1 MSSLI
6 SVDEAIAALV
16 ANRPVWPVE
25 TVALSDALG
34 ARLAS
39 PLKANVTRPPAAVS
53 AMDGYAVRLADV
65 GAPETP
71 LTVIGEIPAGSVFD
85 KPLSPGETVRIFTG
99 SELPAGADHIVMQE
113 DAVRNGDNVRFSSG
127 YSEASFVR
135 AAGRDFSAGDV
146 LIDAGAKIG
155 PAEIA
160 IAAAANHATLP
171 VHKRPS
177 IAILANG
184 DELRAPGSPLERGQI
199 VNSNPAGLS
208 ALISLWCGQPLD
220 LGVATDS
227 VAAIRERID
236 AASDADIIVPVGGA
250 SVGDHDHMRAAFA
263 EAGYETIFEK
273 IAVRPG
279 KPTWFARK
287 GSQLVVGLPGN
298 PASAFVCAHL
308 FLRILTT
315 DETGLK
321 FQAARLEAD
330 LPFNGPREAFLRAT
344 AHHSEADGSCTV
356 IAAADQDSSLIRPFL
371 SGNCLIHRPANAAAQ
386 PAGSIVNTLPLTTG

>member
-1 MSSLI
+1 MSGLI

-16 ANRPVWPVE
+16 ANRPDWPVE

-34 ARLAS
+34 ARLAI

-65 GAPETP
+65 GAPDTP
-71 LTVIGEIPAGSVFD
+71 LKVIGDIPAGTVFD
-85 KPLSPGETVRIFTG
+85 KPVSPGEAVRIFTG
-99 SELPAGADHIVMQE
+99 SELPTGADHVVMQE
-113 DAVRNGDNVRFSSG
+113 HATRDGDTVRFLSG
-127 YSEASFVR
+127 YSEPSFVR
-135 AAGRDFSAGDV
+135 AAGRDFSTGDT
-146 LIDAGAKIG
+146 LIEAGAKIG

-160 IAAAANHATLP
+160 IAAAANHATLSI
-171 VHKRPS
+171 HKRPT

-184 DELRAPGSPLERGQI
+184 DELRAPGSTLERGQI

-208 ALISLWCGQPLD
+208 ALISLWGGIPLD

-227 VAAIRERID
+227 VAAIREKID
-236 AASDADIIVPVGGA
+236 AATDADIILPVGGA

-263 EAGYETIFEK
+263 EAGYDTIFEK

-287 GSQLVVGLPGN
+287 DRQLVLGLPGN

-315 DETGLK
+315 DQTKLG
-321 FQAARLEAD
+321 FQPARLEAD
-330 LPFNGPREAFLRAT
+330 LAANGSREAFLRAT
-344 AHHSEADGSCTV
+344 ATYSAKDGSRTV
-356 IAAADQDSSLIRPFL
+356 ISATDQDSSLIRPFL

-386 PAGSIVNTLPLTTG
+386 PAGSVVHTLPLTTS